1 MTSLKVWKHFPQE
14 DLYECYQ
21 CARCTGSCPAMEVA
35 PAIGPRETILR
46 CLNLG
51 HQQVVEDERVWLCC
65 TCNVCEDRCPQK
77 IPISDLLVAL
87 RNSAARRGNIPD
99 RLGIAIELLAK
110 TGRSMIVHQ
119 LDEMRAYHGL
129 APLSAVPV
137 DEIQGIL
144 AKTKLDE
151 IVHF

>member
-1 MTSLKVWKHFPQE
+1 
-14 DLYECYQ
+14 
-21 CARCTGSCPAMEVA
+21 MEVA

-51 HQQVVEDERVWLCC
+51 HQQVVEDERLWLCC

-99 RLGIAIELLAK
+99 RLSMAIELLAK

-119 LDEMRAYHGL
+119 LDEMRAHHGL
-129 APLSAVPV
+129 APLGPAPV
-137 DEIQGIL
+137 EEIRDIL
-144 AKTKLDE
+144 EKTKLDE
-151 IVHF
+151 IVEF